1 MGLIKKLLARQ
12 NKSSVRTSGFEL
24 LLLFAEALLQA
35 EDNKE
40 GLDDVLDL
48 FSRAINLQ
56 PLLLEHPTAN
66 LLMTPPAADPALIL
80 VPSSSGE
87 SIEEAVDQFHMF
99 FEFMTART
107 GRSMEFWFEQFKA
120 RYLTVLYPRVMRDI
134 GYDLDARTYRVGT
147 RVHCV
152 LTARD

>member
-40 GLDDVLDL
+40 GIDETLDL
-48 FSRAINLQ
+48 FSRAINFQ
-56 PLLLEHPTAN
+56 PLLQEYPTAN
-66 LLMTPPAADPALIL
+66 LLLTPPAADPALIL
-80 VPSSSGE
+80 VPSNGE

-120 RYLTVLYPRVMRDI
+120 RYLTVLYPRAMRES
-134 GYDLDARTYRVGT
+134 GYDLDERT
-147 RVHCV
+147 
-152 LTARD
+152 